1 MKLVLQFFL
10 LLLLLLASASLRAQ
24 VGVGTTTPDSKAAL
38 DIQATDKGLLIP
50 RLTQAQRLVIS
61 RPPQGLMVYQTDGT
75 PTGGPQTGFW
85 YYAGAGGWVF
95 VEPAAGGS
103 GVVLPY
109 TGSANAV
116 GSVFQVTNLG
126 GGIGVRGASASGQ
139 GVVGRVNG
147 TGPGQGVVG
156 AKGTSLPTIEDAG
169 VVGLSEADY
178 GVYARSTQESG
189 VVGLTDGSAAGV
201 AGVRGR
207 ATGAGL
213 GVLAESGSGAAVQAA
228 STSGYGV
235 QASSGSTSAVFGS
248 ASNNSISNGAVV
260 GTNTNAGNN
269 AVGVLGL
276 TQNGWGVRG
285 VASASNGF
293 GVEGVGTAGY
303 GVRGLSTS
311 GSGIYG
317 RTDAAGGSAADV
329 AGMQGYSSS
338 NTGIG
343 VLGSAGSTGGGTGV
357 LGSTN
362 SGIGVWGVATANGTG
377 VRGQTAGGYAV
388 QGEATGN
395 NGTAVFGVA
404 TGNAFGGVYG
414 QARNS
419 AANAVVG
426 EAQGAGRA
434 GYFIKS
440 LSASTANALEVQNNG
455 LGRTGFFSQNN
466 AAGTANALEVQS
478 SGQGNAAYLNLNNSA
493 ASASA
498 LELQSNAE
506 GYTLQIT
513 SLSNYDDNGS
523 IAFRRPGANNQS
535 ATITASRISS
545 SGGPR
550 GFLSMACLNAD
561 NLLQKGFIMGTAIR
575 NNAPAISG
583 LLLDD
588 WQVSGRLA
596 VTGSLSKP
604 GGSFKIDHPLD
615 PANQYLYHSFV
626 ESPDMMNVYNGNV
639 VLDASG
645 AATVALPDYFEALNR
660 DFRYQLTP
668 ISAAFTPYVLAEVSG
683 NQFRIAGQPGGKVSW
698 QVTGIRHDKWADT
711 HRIPNAERKEPEN
724 QGKYLHPAL
733 FGQPESQGIGYELS
747 ERTAQAGKPGSGS
760 PAVPSKATTAT
771 PTVSRHD

>member
-1 MKLVLQFFL
+1 MNRLLQTL
-10 LLLLLLASASLRAQ
+10 LLLCLLLLSAAARAQ
-24 VGVGTTTPDSKAAL
+24 VGVGTTAPAPQAAL

-50 RLTQAQRLVIS
+50 RLTQTQRIAIS

-75 PTGGPQTGFW
+75 PAGGPQTGFW

-109 TGSANAV
+109 IGSANAI

-156 AKGTSLPTIEDAG
+156 AKGTSLPNIEDAG

-213 GVLAESGSGAAVQAA
+213 GVLAEAGSGAAVQAA

-235 QASSGSTSAVFGS
+235 QASSGSTAAVFGS
-248 ASNNSISNGAVV
+248 ASNNLISNGAVV
-260 GTNTNAGNN
+260 GTNTNAGNS

-311 GSGIYG
+311 GSGMYG
-317 RTDAAGGSAADV
+317 RTEAAGGSPADV

-357 LGSTN
+357 LGSAG
-362 SGIGVWGVATANGTG
+362 SGIGVRGVATANGTG
-377 VRGQTAGGYAV
+377 VLGQTAGGYAV

-426 EAQGAGRA
+426 EAQGTGRA
-434 GYFIKS
+434 GYFTKS
-440 LSASTANALEVQNNG
+440 LSASTSNALEVQNNG
-455 LGRTGFFSQNN
+455 LGRTGFFSQTN

-498 LELQSNAE
+498 LELQSNAD

-513 SLSNYDDNGS
+513 SLSNYDENGS
-523 IAFRRPGANNQS
+523 IGFRRPGADRQS
-535 ATITASRISS
+535 AFIRANRGSLG
-545 SGGPR
+545 GGPR
-550 GFLSMACLNAD
+550 GSLSMACLNRD
-561 NLLQKGFIMGTAIR
+561 NLLQSGFIMTTAIR
-575 NNAPAISG
+575 NGEPVISG
-583 LLLDD
+583 LLVDE
-588 WQVSGRLA
+588 WQVSGQLA
-596 VTGSLSKP
+596 ATGGLRVTGGLSVTGSK
-604 GGSFKIDHPLD
+604 SFLIDHPLD
-615 PANQYLYHSFV
+615 PENKYLYHSCV
-626 ESPDMMNVYNGNV
+626 ESPDMMNIYNGNV
-639 VLDASG
+639 TLDG
-645 AATVALPDYFEALNR
+645 RGEATVELPAYFEALNQ
-660 DFRYQLTP
+660 DFRYQLTALGAP
-668 ISAAFTPYVLAEVSG
+668 GPNLYVAQQVQG
-683 NQFRIAGQPGGKVSW
+683 HRFHIAGGAPGSRVSW
-698 QVTGIRHDKWADT
+698 QVTGIRHDPAA
-711 HRIPNAERKEPEN
+711 RVQPVVPEVAKEPEN
-724 QGKYLHPAL
+724 RGRYLWPAAY
-733 FGQPESQGIGYELS
+733 GQPASRVINYQE
-747 ERTAQAGKPGSGS
+747 P
-760 PAVPSKATTAT
+760 PAPASAARSARK
-771 PTVSRHD
+771 